1 MRCRGCCSMAPPPPP
16 LPGLWTHSPAL
27 SWSAARPG
35 SQGAEVGCPSANLR
49 QGHKSTT
56 PRRLGV
62 GGDTAAHPLA
72 CEPLLRGTDAPLPLT
87 CWCWEPTHLRLSTRT
102 LPEVPGPP
110 RQQSALMGGEL
121 LRSPS
126 LHHRPPNSTPPTAWP
141 LAHRKP
147 GRPTLLGKGLSIF
160 GKVSPGGFTL
170 WPGEN
175 CEASPAVLP

>member
-56 PRRLGV
+56 PRRPGV

-87 CWCWEPTHLRLSTRT
+87 CWCWEPTHLRLSTQT

-110 RQQSALMGGEL
+110 RQQSALMVGGAAAL
-121 LRSPS
+121 PQPPPQAPKLHPTNRLAPGSQKAWQAHPS
-126 LHHRPPNSTPPTAWP
+126 WEGPQYFWKS
-141 LAHRKP
+141 
-147 GRPTLLGKGLSIF
+147 
-160 GKVSPGGFTL
+160 VSRRFYTVAG
-170 WPGEN
+170 
-175 CEASPAVLP
+175 